1 MKNFFIITITAVL
14 IFGIGYFIDSN
25 SLSRP
30 KLTKSNEDQVINVE
44 MSVPSFKFLKMD
56 GTFSQIED
64 YKGKIVILNFWAT
77 WCAPCVT
84 EFPVI
89 LDIISKNKDVVFI
102 AISNDNDA
110 TEVHKFTQ
118 KMRTINAIIDSP
130 QVVIG
135 LDREREISVSS
146 FNVLRL
152 PETFIINR
160 DFKLVQKVIGSDAW
174 LNGTTE
180 KFLAT
185 LKR

>member
-1 MKNFFIITITAVL
+1 MKNFFIIVFAASL

-30 KLTKSNEDQVINVE
+30 KVAVSTEDKVINVE
-44 MSVPSFKFLKMD
+44 MSVPTFKFLKMD
-56 GTFSQIED
+56 GTFSSIED

-84 EFPVI
+84 EFPAI
-89 LDIISKNKDVVFI
+89 LKIVSENPDVVFI

-110 TEVHKFTQ
+110 NDVHKFIK
-118 KMRTINAIIDSP
+118 KMKAISPTIETN

-160 DFKLVQKVIGSDAW
+160 DFKIVQKVIGGDAW
-174 LNGTTE
+174 LNGTT
-180 KFLAT
+180 KNFIAT